1 MMVMK
6 RREPKNNKD
15 VSGIRF
21 GRLIAKEIIY
31 KKPRYWWKCLCDCGN
46 EKLVTLN
53 HLENGAVKSCGCYR
67 TEFKNKIEKGNSYGH
82 WTAIEKSDERDVTGS
97 VMWLCKCRCGIER
110 FVSSS
115 SLSAGKSKSC
125 GCIGKVR
132 LISENKNN
140 KHKRLQKLVG
150 TKFNEF
156 IIEDL
161 LEVKEGLESSFSCRC
176 SCGEELILKQSQ
188 LKDNRES
195 CGHLLR
201 GEHHWNYNHE
211 LTEEERIAN
220 NSRGSNPRYQ
230 SFRRSVLKRD
240 GNKCVI
246 CDFHREKDMRVHHVY
261 SWNTHTELRYEISN
275 AVTLCPRCHDIQY
288 EGSFHNIYKN
298 GNNTKQQFEEFR
310 NNRKVSNN

>member
-1 MMVMK
+1 MK

-53 HLENGAVKSCGCYR
+53 HLESGAVKSCGCYR

-82 WTAIEKSDERDVTGS
+82 WTAIEKSDERDVTGA

-161 LEVKEGLESSFSCRC
+161 LEVKEGLESIFSCRC

-246 CDFHREKDMRVHHVY
+246 CDFHREKDMRVHHLY
-261 SWNTHTELRYEISN
+261 SWNTHAELRYEIGN

-310 NNRKVSNN
+310 NNRKVNNN

>member
-1 MMVMK
+1 MK

-53 HLENGAVKSCGCYR
+53 HLESGAVKSCGCYR

-82 WTAIEKSDERDVTGS
+82 WTAIEKSDERDVTGA

-211 LTEEERIAN
+211 LTEEERIKD
-220 NSRGSNPRYQ
+220 RYTY
-230 SFRRSVLKRD
+230 SPGIKKWVKDVYRRD
-240 GNKCVI
+240 GWRCVL
-246 CDFHREKDMRVHHVY
+246 CNHKDNGRKGSRIVAHHLNSY
-261 SWNTHTELRYEISN
+261 RGHEDESTDLKNG
-275 AVTLCPRCHDIQY
+275 VTLCERHHKL
-288 EGSFHNIYKN
+288 FHSIYGY
-298 GNNTKQQFEEFR
+298 GNNTKEQFEEFR